1 MNSVIAFIVIFGA
14 LVFFHELGHF
24 VFAKRAGILC
34 REFAIGMGPKV
45 LAFKRNETQYTLRL
59 LPIGGYVRMAGEDAE
74 LMELKPGFR
83 AGLIMGQDEKVEKV
97 VLNNKDRYPDLRVIE
112 VAEAD
117 LEKELYIKGYE
128 EGEETLQRFEL
139 SEKAVFIEDGVETQI
154 APWNRQFNS
163 KKLYQRFLTIFAGPA
178 MNFVL
183 AFIVLSI
190 IGMSAGIPVDRA
202 VLGDIVP
209 DDPADQAG
217 LEKGD
222 EVIAISGEEISSWAD
237 LTGIVSESPGEE
249 LTIDVQRG
257 DESLSFNVTPEERT
271 FEQGEETISQ
281 GIIGVYNPRIESPSI
296 FQSIQ
301 YGAEQTYFWTVTIF
315 DLLGDLITGQF
326 SIDALAGPV
335 GIYKSTEEV
344 AKAGIYQLMQWGAI
358 LSINLGI
365 MNLLPLPALDGGRLL
380 FFGFEALRGKP
391 IDRQK
396 EGMVHFVGFAL
407 LMLLMIVVTW
417 NDIQR
422 YFL

>member
-1 MNSVIAFIVIFGA
+1 MNSVIAFIIIFGA

-74 LMELKPGFR
+74 LLELKPGFR
-83 AGLIMGQDEKVEKV
+83 AGLILDQDEKVQKV
-97 VLNNKDRYPDLRVIE
+97 ILNNKDRYPDLRVVE

-117 LEKELYIKGYE
+117 VEKDLYIKGYE
-128 EGEETLQRFEL
+128 EGEEILQTFKL
-139 SEKAVFIEDGVETQI
+139 SETTVFVEDGVETQV
-154 APWNRQFNS
+154 APYNRQFNS
-163 KKLYQRFLTIFAGPA
+163 KKLHQRFLTIFAGPA

-183 AFIVLSI
+183 AFIVLTI
-190 IGMSAGIPVDRA
+190 LGMAAGIPADRA
-202 VLGDIVP
+202 VLGDVVP
-209 DDPADQAG
+209 GDPAAEAG

-222 EVIAISGEEISSWAD
+222 EVVSISGEEISTWNE
-237 LTGIVSESPGEE
+237 LTSIVSRSPGEE
-249 LTIDVQRG
+249 ITLDVRRG
-257 DESLSFNVTPEERT
+257 EESLSFNVVPEERT
-271 FEQGEETISQ
+271 IEQGEETTSQ
-281 GIIGVYNPRIESPSI
+281 GIIGVYNPLIESPNI
-296 FQSIQ
+296 FQSIK
-301 YGAEQTYFWTVTIF
+301 YGAEQTYAYTVLIF
-315 DLLGDLITGQF
+315 DLLGQLITGQF

-344 AKAGIYQLMQWGAI
+344 AALGIYQLMQWGAI

>member
-1 MNSVIAFIVIFGA
+1 MNSVIAFIIIFGA

-34 REFAIGMGPKV
+34 REFAIGMGPKI
-45 LAFKRNETQYTLRL
+45 LAFKKNETQYTLRL

-74 LMELKPGFR
+74 MLELKPGFR
-83 AGLIMGQDEKVEKV
+83 AGLILGEDEKVEKV
-97 VLNNKDRYPDLRVIE
+97 ILNNKDRYPDLRVVE
-112 VAEAD
+112 VADAD
-117 LEKELYIKGYE
+117 LDKELYIKGYE
-128 EGEETLQRFEL
+128 EGEETLQIFKL

-154 APWNRQFNS
+154 APWDRQFNS

-183 AFIVLSI
+183 AFVVL
-190 IGMSAGIPVDRA
+190 A
-202 VLGDIVP
+202 VLAMLAGVP
-209 DDPADQAG
+209 NEEPILGEVIEGDPASEAG
-217 LEKGD
+217 LQQGD
-222 EVIAISGEEISSWAD
+222 VVTAIAGKEITTWTD
-237 LTGIVSESPGEE
+237 LTDIISDSPGEE
-249 LTIDVQRG
+249 LTIDVVRDGQPLTFEVTPRAEVYENG
-257 DESLSFNVTPEERT
+257 DEEVT
-271 FEQGEETISQ
+271 Q
-281 GIIGVYNPRIESPSI
+281 GIMGVYNDLIESPSI
-296 FQSIQ
+296 FQSIA
-301 YGAEQTYFWTVTIF
+301 YGAERTYEFTVLIF
-315 DLLGDLITGQF
+315 NLLGQLVTGQF

-335 GIYKSTEEV
+335 GIYKNTEAV
-344 AKAGIYQLMQWGAI
+344 AAAGVYQLMQWGAV

-380 FFGFEALRGKP
+380 FFGVEALRGKP